1 MKHTHPRIVFM
12 GTPEFAVPSLE
23 ALVQAGFPVVGV
35 VTAPDKPAGRGQQL
49 QASAVKQAALRLGIQ
64 VFQPEKLRSP
74 EFLEQLKSLQA
85 DLQIVVAFRMLP
97 EVIWSAPPMGTF
109 NLHASL
115 LPQYRGAAPINWAI
129 IQGERFTG
137 ITTFFLRQDIDTGN
151 ILLQEKV
158 EIGTDET
165 VGSLYARLMHAG
177 AGLVVRT
184 VQGLMDKSITP
195 RPQADT
201 SLDGSPFKP
210 APKLNKENTR
220 LSTALPVASQFNFV
234 RGLSPYPAA
243 HGEFFRL
250 SDQRSIPVKLF
261 QVRASPDD
269 KSHLSGKLLVQD
281 KEKLFIEGPD
291 GLLEILEL
299 QPAGKGR
306 MKARDFLNGNRLEG
320 EWTFR

>member
-1 MKHTHPRIVFM
+1 
-12 GTPEFAVPSLE
+12 
-23 ALVQAGFPVVGV
+23 
-35 VTAPDKPAGRGQQL
+35 
-49 QASAVKQAALRLGIQ
+49 
-64 VFQPEKLRSP
+64 
-74 EFLEQLKSLQA
+74 
-85 DLQIVVAFRMLP
+85 
-97 EVIWSAPPMGTF
+97 
-109 NLHASL
+109 
-115 LPQYRGAAPINWAI
+115 
-129 IQGERFTG
+129 
-137 ITTFFLRQDIDTGN
+137 
-151 ILLQEKV
+151 
-158 EIGTDET
+158 
-165 VGSLYARLMHAG
+165 
-177 AGLVVRT
+177 
-184 VQGLMDKSITP
+184 
-195 RPQADT
+195 
-201 SLDGSPFKP
+201 
-210 APKLNKENTR
+210 KENTR